1 MAKTLSVVI
10 QQLSAVSFK
19 QSQGVTLE
27 SESTCSR
34 VPLGLRRDWQ
44 ACQQATWNTW
54 VGKTASQSAVAHMCY
69 RCLNQLFVVLSFH
82 FGLGP
87 IKKIERVEL
96 RQWVHLRLCHFLHP
110 EADLSAQHS
119 WVCSLPPCTPKT
131 VQSDVVKNPH
141 MQVYKNKCM
150 QAAYWLAPCNIEKE
164 DAAAHRGTFLLENV
178 TILMIYRS

>member
-19 QSQGVTLE
+19 QSQGMTLE

-54 VGKTASQSAVAHMCY
+54 GGKTAIQSAVAHMCY
-69 RCLNQLFVVLSFH
+69 RCLNQLFVVFSFH

-96 RQWVHLRLCHFLHP
+96 RRWVHLPTCCFLCP
-110 EADLSAQHS
+110 EADLWARHS
-119 WVCSLPPCTPKT
+119 LVCSLSQCTPKT
-131 VQSDVVKNPH
+131 VQSDVFKNPKYIRISVCRH
-141 MQVYKNKCM
+141 TGWLLVTLRGKMQPPTE
-150 QAAYWLAPCNIEKE
+150 AL
-164 DAAAHRGTFLLENV
+164 
-178 TILMIYRS
+178 SS